1 MLYQYAP
8 WQEKDKENFTRKNIE
23 ASVLYFNTPDSFND
37 PFDNAPSY
45 NINSESRN
53 TLLNIFIQDNSS
65 NFSDSFINEAHNIS
79 ASAFNNIFKHSDY
92 NKLHNSKRGITCFS
106 RDNTNI
112 LMWSHYANKHSGV
125 CLGFDID
132 ESDEH
137 LVKFFNEQKNQR
149 LFPNGNACRLLPI
162 KYVSFDERPLI
173 DMTDERK
180 SWAEIL
186 TSKSN
191 LWEYE
196 QEVRIMVLSNNQ
208 MIFPRTLYYQA
219 NCLKEIICGANMKLK
234 TFIRLKNFIEKL
246 PNANNISI
254 SIMTLSESAYKMI
267 IRKLDLES
275 LQMIS
280 KNYYSLCS
288 PDEIFSNSDIN
299 ELRET
304 YGIGE
309 RRIKKYWN
317 KSLDNILIHRIVSDF
332 QFDKIKIAEIIKQ
345 SGDALSS
352 IYSMRELTI
361 SLFLDSM
368 TNDIKYLAA
377 KDI

>member
-1 MLYQYAP
+1 MTN
-8 WQEKDKENFTRKNIE
+8 EK
-23 ASVLYFNTPDSFND
+23 
-37 PFDNAPSY
+37 
-45 NINSESRN
+45 ES
-53 TLLNIFIQDNSS
+53 L
-65 NFSDSFINEAHNIS
+65 
-79 ASAFNNIFKHSDY
+79 
-92 NKLHNSKRGITCFS
+92 SK
-106 RDNTNI
+106 
-112 LMWSHYANKHSGV
+112 
-125 CLGFDID
+125 
-132 ESDEH
+132 
-137 LVKFFNEQKNQR
+137 
-149 LFPNGNACRLLPI
+149 
-162 KYVSFDERPLI
+162 
-173 DMTDERK
+173 
-180 SWAEIL
+180 IL
-186 TSKSN
+186 TFKSD
-191 LWEYE
+191 LWKYE
-196 QEVRIMVLSNNQ
+196 QEVRIMVHSYDQ
-208 MIFPRTLYYQA
+208 IIFPQTLYYQA

-234 TFIRLKNFIEKL
+234 TFIKLKNFIEKL

-254 SIMTLSESAYKMI
+254 FIMTLSESAYKMI

-299 ELRET
+299 KLRET

-317 KSLDNILIHRIVSDF
+317 KSLDSILIHRIISDF

-352 IYSMRELTI
+352 IYSMRELKT